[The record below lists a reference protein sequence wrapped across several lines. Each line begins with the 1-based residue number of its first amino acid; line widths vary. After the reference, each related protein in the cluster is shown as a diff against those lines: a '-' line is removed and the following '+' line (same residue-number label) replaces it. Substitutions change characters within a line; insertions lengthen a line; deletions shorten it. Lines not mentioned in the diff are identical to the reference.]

1 MWSTHWAFGRRHRL
15 RGCSGK
21 LVHAPRV
28 PRIWKCVE
36 KGTRRELM
44 EWLPW
49 RQMRLF
55 AAEQSYA
62 RRATSAVSFDSLCE
76 FHAVKK
82 GYVTHQD
89 LERAS

>member
-1 MWSTHWAFGRRHRL
+1 
-15 RGCSGK
+15 
-21 LVHAPRV
+21 
-28 PRIWKCVE
+28 
-36 KGTRRELM
+36 M